1 MNERITGVWVYLA
14 QAPLFWLTV
23 TLLVYQFTCWLYA
36 KSRNFPLI
44 HPVIASILVLVGLLL
59 LTHTEYKAY
68 FDGAQFIHFL
78 LGPATVALAIPLY
91 EQRAMLRRLLL
102 PIAGAL
108 LIGSASA
115 IVAACV
121 FARLF
126 GASPV
131 TVLSF
136 APKSVTTP
144 IAMGVAEQIGG
155 LPALTA
161 VFVILTGI
169 IGGAV
174 ANEVLNI
181 IGVKEHPVR
190 GFAMGLAAH
199 GVGTARAFQIHAE
212 MGAFSGLAMG
222 LNGAVTALIAPIII
236 RLLGLA

>member
-1 MNERITGVWVYLA
+1 MNDRMTGVWVYLA

-23 TLLVYQFTCWLYA
+23 TLLVYQFASWLYA
-36 KSRNFPLI
+36 RSRSFPLI
-44 HPVIASILVLVGLLL
+44 HPVIASILMLVGLLL

-91 EQRAMLRRLLL
+91 EQRAMLRRLML
-102 PIAGAL
+102 PIVGAL

-115 IVAACV
+115 IAVACLC
-121 FARLF
+121 ARLF
-126 GASPV
+126 GASSV

-169 IGGAV
+169 IGGAI
-174 ANEVLNI
+174 ANEVLNL

-236 RLLGLA
+236 RLLGLG